1 MVTRGRGFDS
11 SSPFARG
18 DFTIFCCREEGR
30 ETFKLDKTWFS
41 LETHIDQPQN
51 GGSMNKHLSC

>member
-1 MVTRGRGFDS
+1 MVTIEGS
-11 SSPFARG
+11 IAAVPSQEEILQ
-18 DFTIFCCREEGR
+18 IFCCREEGR

-51 GGSMNKHLSC
+51 GESMNKHLSC